1 MVLSSFS
8 MSWGDGTELLALC
21 ADCRYSSPPSTTTT
35 TMAVVAPPPLPLVL
49 EESTMHTHYTYKKCR
64 ADIIHSGLYIYC
76 CINHYNTFYH
86 LTLQSRYV
94 TLEQL
99 TFC

>member
-35 TMAVVAPPPLPLVL
+35 TTMAVVAPPPLTLVL

-64 ADIIHSGLYIYC
+64 ADIIHSGLCVC
-76 CINHYNTFYH
+76 CYINHKNLGKYI
-86 LTLQSRYV
+86 LGTLHVES
-94 TLEQL
+94 
-99 TFC
+99 

>member
-35 TMAVVAPPPLPLVL
+35 TMAVVAPPLPLVL

-64 ADIIHSGLYIYC
+64 ADIIHSGLYVCC
-76 CINHYNTFYH
+76 CINHKNLGKYILGTLH
-86 LTLQSRYV
+86 LESYGSSKSN
-94 TLEQL
+94 
-99 TFC
+99 